1 MVRNAALDDA
11 TSDRVVLFGGDAKDV
26 ISDETWAHDL
36 NAKTWTDLSP
46 GQESQ

>member
-1 MVRNAALDDA
+1 MVRNGALDDA
-11 TSDRVVLFGGDAKDV
+11 TSDRVVLFGGETKDV
-26 ISDETWAHDL
+26 VSHETWAHDL